1 MLAAPDEVKQM
12 AKYNYCKDLRIYSLL
27 NPPVVLPL
35 LPFIQKTMKAFYLTD
50 MPDKKLTK
58 EKIKIPVRGGEIDAL
73 VYTSVEAD
81 KSDSACIIFYHGGGF
96 VYNAAPH
103 HFTLAKNLAKALKI
117 KVIFPDYR
125 LAPKHPFP
133 AAVEDAFDTYLYIC
147 KSSKKLGI
155 DKSRIALCGDSAG
168 GNLSAVSCLIA
179 RDKGITPPCAQMLL
193 YPFVDADRESESM
206 LRFTDTPMCNSKAAV
221 QYNRAYIPD
230 EDYEPAEWF
239 SAVDAKSHAN
249 LPEAYIETAEF
260 DCLHDGGIKY
270 YKKLTEAG
278 VKAFLFETKGT
289 MHGYDIATKSQTY
302 ADCMK
307 KRIEFFEKVFNNR

>member
-1 MLAAPDEVKQM
+1 MS
-12 AKYNYCKDLRIYSLL
+12 KYKYCKDLKIYSFL

-35 LPFIQKTMKAFYLTD
+35 LPLMQKLMRAFYLTD
-50 MPDKKLTK
+50 MPDKGLIK
-58 EKIKIPVRGGEIDAL
+58 EKIRIPVKGGEIDAL
-73 VYTSVEAD
+73 VYTSVKAD
-81 KSDSACIIFYHGGGF
+81 KVNSPCIIFYHGGGF

-117 KVIFPDYR
+117 KVVFPDYR

-133 AAVEDAFDTYLYIC
+133 TAVEDAFAAYLYISE
-147 KSSKKLGI
+147 SSESLGI

-179 RDKGITPPCAQMLL
+179 RDRGVTPPCGQMLL
-193 YPFVDADRESESM
+193 YPFVDADNQSESM
-206 LRFTDTPMCNSKAAV
+206 LRFTDTPMCNSKAAE

-230 EDYEPAEWF
+230 ESYSPKEWF
-239 SAVDAKSHAN
+239 SAVDAENHAN

-260 DCLHDGGIKY
+260 DCLHDGGVKY

-278 VKAFLFETKGT
+278 SKALLVETKGT

-307 KRIEFFEKVFNNR
+307 KRIGFFEKIFNNR